1 MKYKTC
7 ASIAEKTPHKIKQV
21 LKIALKKSDY
31 AEVRFDFLKTEQ
43 IPETLEIIKKD
54 LSKIVCTLRPKT
66 EGGRF
71 SGNEKERIAILKL
84 IAEYNP
90 FLLDVEFNTLK
101 RNSSLAKYLKSTKTK
116 LLVSWHDFKKTP
128 SSAELKKK
136 MNQMSKF
143 SSNVKIVSTAKST
156 DDSTRMLELYSK
168 KGKNNLISFAMGDFG
183 RISRILCL
191 YLGSPYTYVSLG
203 KAVAPGQF
211 SVDEIK
217 KITNLKKI
225 NKLQLRV

>member
-7 ASIAEKTPHKIKQV
+7 VSIAEKTPYKIKQT

-31 AEVRFDFLKTEQ
+31 VEVRFDFLKIEQ
-43 IPETLEIIKKD
+43 IPEAIEIIKKD

-66 EGGRF
+66 EGGKF
-71 SGNEKERIAILKL
+71 TGNEKERTAILKL

-101 RNSSLAKYLKSTKTK
+101 RNSSLVKYLKSTKTK

-136 MNQMSKF
+136 MNQMIKF
-143 SSNVKIVSTAKST
+143 SSNVKIVCTAKST
-156 DDSTRMLELYSK
+156 DDSNRMLELYSK
-168 KGKNNLISFAMGDFG
+168 KGKSNLISFAMGDLG

-191 YLGSPYTYVSLG
+191 YLGSPFTYVSLG
-203 KAVAPGQF
+203 KAIAPGQF

-217 KITNLKKI
+217 KITNLKK
-225 NKLQLRV
+225 

>member
-7 ASIAEKTPHKIKQV
+7 VSIAENSPKKIKIK

-31 AEVRFDFLKTEQ
+31 VEVRLDFLKIEQ
-43 IPETLEIIKKD
+43 IPNALEIIKKD
-54 LSKIVCTLRPKT
+54 LHKVVCTLRPT
-66 EGGRF
+66 NEGGKF
-71 SGNEKERIAILKL
+71 SGNEKERISIIKL

-90 FLLDVEFNTLK
+90 FLLDIEFNTLK
-101 RNSSLAKYLKSTKTK
+101 KNKELVKYLKSTKTK

-128 SSAELKKK
+128 KSSELKNQIK
-136 MNQMSKF
+136 QMSKF

-168 KGKNNLISFAMGDFG
+168 KGKNNLISFAMGDAG
-183 RISRILCL
+183 KISRILCL

-203 KAVAPGQF
+203 KAIAPGQF
-211 SVDEIK
+211 SVDEVN
-217 KITNLKKI
+217 KIINLKK
-225 NKLQLRV
+225 

>member
-1 MKYKTC
+1 MDIRKMKYKTC
-7 ASIAEKTPHKIKQV
+7 VSIAEKTPQKLKQV

-31 AEVRFDFLKTEQ
+31 VEVRFDFLKIEQ
-43 IPETLEIIKKD
+43 IPDALEVIKKD
-54 LSKIVCTLRPKT
+54 LNKIVCTLRPKT
-66 EGGRF
+66 EGGKF
-71 SGNEKERIAILKL
+71 SGNEKERIAIIKL

-90 FLLDVEFNTLK
+90 FLLDIEFNTLK
-101 RNSSLAKYLKSTKTK
+101 KNSILVKYLKSTKTK

-136 MNQMSKF
+136 INQMSKF

-217 KITNLKKI
+217 KITNLKK
-225 NKLQLRV
+225 

>member
-7 ASIAEKTPHKIKQV
+7 VSIAEKTPYKIKQI

-31 AEVRFDFLKTEQ
+31 AEIRFDFLKIEQ
-43 IPETLEIIKKD
+43 IPEALEVIKKD
-54 LSKIVCTLRPKT
+54 LNKIVCTLRPKT
-66 EGGRF
+66 EGGKF
-71 SGNEKERIAILKL
+71 PGNEKERIAILKL

-101 RNSSLAKYLKSTKTK
+101 RNSSLVRYLKSTKTK

-136 MNQMSKF
+136 MKQMTKF
-143 SSNVKIVSTAKST
+143 SDNVKIVCTAKST
-156 DDSTRMLELYSK
+156 GDSNRMLELYSK
-168 KGKNNLISFAMGDFG
+168 KGKNNLISFAMGDLG

-203 KAVAPGQF
+203 KAIAPGQF
-211 SVDEIK
+211 SVDEVK
-217 KITNLKKI
+217 KITNLKK
-225 NKLQLRV
+225 

>member
-7 ASIAEKTPHKIKQV
+7 VSIAEKTPYKIKQT

-31 AEVRFDFLKTEQ
+31 AEVRFDFLKIEQ
-43 IPETLEIIKKD
+43 IPEAIELIKKD
-54 LSKIVCTLRPKT
+54 LNKIVCTLRPKT
-66 EGGRF
+66 EGGKF

-90 FLLDVEFNTLK
+90 FLLDIEFNTLK
-101 RNSSLAKYLKSTKTK
+101 RNSSLRRYLKSTKTE

-156 DDSTRMLELYSK
+156 VDSSRMLELYSK

-211 SVDEIK
+211 SVDEVK
-217 KITNLKKI
+217 KITNLKK
-225 NKLQLRV
+225 

>member
-1 MKYKTC
+1 MKHKTC
-7 ASIAEKTPHKIKQV
+7 ISIAEKTPDKIKKT

-31 AEVRFDFLKTEQ
+31 VEVRFDFLKIKQ
-43 IPETLEIIKKD
+43 IPETIEMIKKE

-66 EGGRF
+66 EGGKF
-71 SGNEKERIAILKL
+71 LGSEKERIAILKL

-101 RNSSLAKYLKSTKTK
+101 KNSSFRRYLKSTKTN

-128 SSAELKKK
+128 SSTELKKK
-136 MNQMSKF
+136 MKQMSKF
-143 SSNVKIVSTAKST
+143 SSNVKIVCTAKSI
-156 DDSTRMLELYSK
+156 DDTNRMLELYSK
-168 KGKNNLISFAMGDFG
+168 KGKISLISFAMGDFG

-203 KAVAPGQF
+203 KAIAPGQF
-211 SVDEIK
+211 SVDEVK
-217 KITNLKKI
+217 KITNLKK
-225 NKLQLRV
+225 

>member
-7 ASIAEKTPHKIKQV
+7 VSIAEKTPTKIKQV
-21 LKIALKKSDY
+21 LEIALKKSDY
-31 AEVRFDFLKTEQ
+31 VEVRLDFLKIEQ
-43 IPETLEIIKKD
+43 IPEALEIIKND
-54 LSKIVCTLRPKT
+54 LNKIVCTLRPKT
-66 EGGRF
+66 EGGKF
-71 SGNEKERIAILKL
+71 PGNEKERIAILKL
-84 IAEYNP
+84 IAEYSP
-90 FLLDVEFNTLK
+90 FLLDVEYNTLK
-101 RNSSLAKYLKSTKTK
+101 NDTALVKYLKSTKTK

-128 SSAELKKK
+128 STVELKKK
-136 MNQMSKF
+136 LSQMSKF

-156 DDSTRMLELYSK
+156 NDSTRMLELYSK

-203 KAVAPGQF
+203 KAIAPGQF

-217 KITNLKKI
+217 KITNLKK
-225 NKLQLRV
+225 

>member
-7 ASIAEKTPHKIKQV
+7 VSIAEKTPYKIKQT

-31 AEVRFDFLKTEQ
+31 AEVRFDFLKIEQ
-43 IPETLEIIKKD
+43 IPEALETIKKD
-54 LSKIVCTLRPKT
+54 LNKIVCTLRPKT
-66 EGGRF
+66 EGGKF
-71 SGNEKERIAILKL
+71 PGNEKERIAILKL

-101 RNSSLAKYLKSTKTK
+101 RNSTLVRYLKSTKTK

-136 MNQMSKF
+136 MNQMTKF

-156 DDSTRMLELYSK
+156 DDSNRMLKLYSK
-168 KGKNNLISFAMGDFG
+168 KGRNSLISFAMGDLG

-211 SVDEIK
+211 SVDEVK
-217 KITNLKKI
+217 KITNLKK
-225 NKLQLRV
+225 

>member
-1 MKYKTC
+1 MKHKTC
-7 ASIAEKTPHKIKQV
+7 VSIAEKTPYKIKQT

-31 AEVRFDFLKTEQ
+31 VEIRFDFLKIEQ
-43 IPETLEIIKKD
+43 IPEALEIIKKD
-54 LSKIVCTLRPKT
+54 LNKIVCTLRPKI
-66 EGGRF
+66 EGGKF
-71 SGNEKERIAILKL
+71 TGNEKERIAILKL

-101 RNSSLAKYLKSTKTK
+101 RNSSLVKYLKSTKTK

-128 SSAELKKK
+128 SSTELKNK

-156 DDSTRMLELYSK
+156 NDSNRMLELYSK

-203 KAVAPGQF
+203 KAIAPGQF
-211 SVDEIK
+211 SVDEVK
-217 KITNLKKI
+217 KITNLKK
-225 NKLQLRV
+225 

>member
-7 ASIAEKTPHKIKQV
+7 ISIGENTPEKIRST
-21 LKIALKKSDY
+21 LKVALKKSDY
-31 AEVRFDFLKTEQ
+31 VEIRLDFLKSEQ
-43 IPETLEIIKKD
+43 VPKTLEIIKKD
-54 LSKIVCTLRPKT
+54 LNKVVCTLRPKT
-66 EGGRF
+66 EGGKF
-71 SGNEKERIAILKL
+71 AGNEKERISIIKL

-90 FLLDVEFNTLK
+90 FLLDIEFNTLNK
-101 RNSSLAKYLKSTKTK
+101 NKELFKYLKSTKTK

-128 SSAELKKK
+128 ENLELKNKIK
-136 MNQMSKF
+136 QMSKF
-143 SSNVKIVSTAKST
+143 STNVKIVSTAKST
-156 DDSTRMLELYSK
+156 DDSTRMLELYNN

-211 SVDEIK
+211 SVDEVK
-217 KITNLKKI
+217 KIINLKK
-225 NKLQLRV
+225 K

>member
-7 ASIAEKTPHKIKQV
+7 VTIAEKTPYKIKQT

-31 AEVRFDFLKTEQ
+31 AEVRFDFLKIEQ
-43 IPETLEIIKKD
+43 IPEAIEIIKKD

-66 EGGRF
+66 EGGKF

-101 RNSSLAKYLKSTKTK
+101 RNSSLRRYLKSTKTK

-143 SSNVKIVSTAKST
+143 SSNVKIVSTAKSSG
-156 DDSTRMLELYSK
+156 DSSRMLELYSK

-203 KAVAPGQF
+203 KPIAPGQF
-211 SVDEIK
+211 SVDEVK
-217 KITNLKKI
+217 KITNLKK
-225 NKLQLRV
+225 

>member
-7 ASIAEKTPHKIKQV
+7 VSIAEKTPYKIKQI

-31 AEVRFDFLKTEQ
+31 AEVRFDFLKIEQ
-43 IPETLEIIKKD
+43 IPEALEIIKKD
-54 LSKIVCTLRPKT
+54 LNKIVCTLRPKT
-66 EGGRF
+66 EGGKF

-101 RNSSLAKYLKSTKTK
+101 RNSSLVRYLKSTKTK

-156 DDSTRMLELYSK
+156 NDSSRMLELYSK
-168 KGKNNLISFAMGDFG
+168 KGKNNLISFAMGDLG

-203 KAVAPGQF
+203 NAVAPGQF
-211 SVDEIK
+211 SVDEVK
-217 KITNLKKI
+217 KITNLKK
-225 NKLQLRV
+225 

>member
-7 ASIAEKTPHKIKQV
+7 VSIAEKTPYKIKQI

-31 AEVRFDFLKTEQ
+31 AEVRFDFLKIEQ
-43 IPETLEIIKKD
+43 IPEALETIKKD
-54 LSKIVCTLRPKT
+54 LNKIVCTLRPKT
-66 EGGRF
+66 EGGKF

-101 RNSSLAKYLKSTKTK
+101 RNSSLVRYLKSTKTK

-136 MNQMSKF
+136 MNQMTKF

-156 DDSTRMLELYSK
+156 DDSNRMLELYSK
-168 KGKNNLISFAMGDFG
+168 KGRNNLISFAMGNLG

-211 SVDEIK
+211 SVDEVK
-217 KITNLKKI
+217 KITNLKK
-225 NKLQLRV
+225 

>member
-7 ASIAEKTPHKIKQV
+7 VSIAEKTPNKIKQT
-21 LKIALKKSDY
+21 LKIALKKSDFV
-31 AEVRFDFLKTEQ
+31 EVRFDFLKIEQ
-43 IPETLEIIKKD
+43 IPESLELIKKD
-54 LSKIVCTLRPKT
+54 LNRIVCTLRPKI
-66 EGGRF
+66 EGGKF

-101 RNSSLAKYLKSTKTK
+101 KNSALTKYLKSTKTK

-128 SSAELKKK
+128 TSAELKKK
-136 MNQMSKF
+136 IAQMSKF
-143 SSNVKIVSTAKST
+143 SNNVKIVSTANST
-156 DDSTRMLELYSK
+156 DDATRMLELYSK
-168 KGKNNLISFAMGDFG
+168 KGKNNLISFAMGDMG

-211 SVDEIK
+211 SVDEVK
-217 KITNLKKI
+217 KITNLK
-225 NKLQLRV
+225 

>member
-7 ASIAEKTPHKIKQV
+7 VSVAEKTPAKTKKI
-21 LKIALKKSDY
+21 LKIALAKSDY
-31 AEVRFDFLKTEQ
+31 VEVRLDFLKVEK
-43 IPETLEIIKKD
+43 IPETLELIKKD

-66 EGGRF
+66 EGGVF
-71 SGNEKERIAILKL
+71 PGNEKERIAILKL

-90 FLLDVEFNTLK
+90 FLLDVEFNTLEK
-101 RNSSLAKYLKSTKTK
+101 NSDLARYLKSTKTK

-128 SSAELKKK
+128 KSPELRKKIT
-136 MNQMSKF
+136 QMAKF

-156 DDSTRMLELYSK
+156 NDSTRMLELYSK
-168 KGKNNLISFAMGDFG
+168 KGKNNLISFAMGDYG

-203 KAVAPGQF
+203 KAIAPGQF
-211 SVDEIK
+211 SVDEVK
-217 KITNLKKI
+217 KITKLKK
-225 NKLQLRV
+225 

>member
-1 MKYKTC
+1 MKHKTC
-7 ASIAEKTPHKIKQV
+7 VSIAEKTPDKIKKT

-31 AEVRFDFLKTEQ
+31 AEVRFDFLKIEQ
-43 IPETLEIIKKD
+43 IPEAIEMIKKD

-66 EGGRF
+66 EGGKF
-71 SGNEKERIAILKL
+71 AGNEKERIAILKL

-101 RNSSLAKYLKSTKTK
+101 RNSSLVKYLKSTKTK

-136 MNQMSKF
+136 MKQMSKF
-143 SSNVKIVSTAKST
+143 SSNVKIVCTAKSI
-156 DDSTRMLELYSK
+156 DDSNRMLELYSK
-168 KGKNNLISFAMGDFG
+168 KGKISLISFAMGDFG

-203 KAVAPGQF
+203 KAIAPGQF
-211 SVDEIK
+211 SVDEVK
-217 KITNLKKI
+217 KITNLKK
-225 NKLQLRV
+225 

>member
-7 ASIAEKTPHKIKQV
+7 VSIAEKTPYKIKQT

-31 AEVRFDFLKTEQ
+31 AEVRFDFLKINQ
-43 IPETLEIIKKD
+43 IPEALETIKKD
-54 LSKIVCTLRPKT
+54 LNKIVCTLRPKV
-66 EGGRF
+66 EGGKF
-71 SGNEKERIAILKL
+71 PGNEKERIAILKL

-101 RNSSLAKYLKSTKTK
+101 KNSSLVRYLKSTKTK

-143 SSNVKIVSTAKST
+143 SFNVKIVSTAKST
-156 DDSTRMLELYSK
+156 DDSNRMLELYSK
-168 KGKNNLISFAMGDFG
+168 KGKNNLISFAMGDLG

-203 KAVAPGQF
+203 KAIAPGQF
-211 SVDEIK
+211 SVDQVKE
-217 KITNLKKI
+217 ITNLKK
-225 NKLQLRV
+225 

>member
-7 ASIAEKTPHKIKQV
+7 ISIAEKTPAKIKQT
-21 LKIALKKSDY
+21 LKTGLKKSDY
-31 AEVRFDFLKTEQ
+31 AEVRLDFLKVED
-43 IPETLEIIKKD
+43 IPDALEIIKKD
-54 LSKIVCTLRPKT
+54 MNRIVCTLRPKT
-66 EGGRF
+66 EGGKF
-71 SGNEKERIAILKL
+71 PGSEKERIAILKL
-84 IAEYNP
+84 ISEYTP
-90 FLLDVEFNTLK
+90 FYLDVEFNTLRK
-101 RNSSLAKYLKSTKTK
+101 NASLVKYLKTTKTK

-128 SSAELKKK
+128 NSAELKKK
-136 MNQMSKF
+136 MNQISKF
-143 SSNVKIVSTAKST
+143 SSNIKIVSTAKST

-211 SVDEIK
+211 SIDEVK
-217 KITNLKKI
+217 KITNLKK
-225 NKLQLRV
+225 

>member
-7 ASIAEKTPHKIKQV
+7 VSIAEKTPYKIKQT

-31 AEVRFDFLKTEQ
+31 AEVRFDFLKIEQ
-43 IPETLEIIKKD
+43 IPEALEIVKKD
-54 LSKIVCTLRPKT
+54 LNKIVCTLRPKT
-66 EGGRF
+66 EGGKF
-71 SGNEKERIAILKL
+71 PGNEKERIAILKL

-101 RNSSLAKYLKSTKTK
+101 RNSSLVRYLKSTKTK

-128 SSAELKKK
+128 SSAKLKKK
-136 MNQMSKF
+136 MEQMTKF
-143 SSNVKIVSTAKST
+143 SSNVKIVSTAKSIN
-156 DDSTRMLELYSK
+156 DSNRMLELYSK
-168 KGKNNLISFAMGDFG
+168 KGKTNLISFAMGDFG

-211 SVDEIK
+211 SVDEVK
-217 KITNLKKI
+217 KITNLKK
-225 NKLQLRV
+225 